1 MVLQVMQYKI
11 SYYGLSNIGLVR
23 QNNEDYWTHDAENQL
38 FVLAD
43 GMGGHR
49 AGEVASKEAAEGLC
63 TFFKTKFI
71 DSDQSLVSSMESL
84 FDAICDVNFYI
95 YRMSRQYSEL
105 KGMGTTLCCVQFHPE
120 GLIFGHVGDSRIY
133 RIRNNQLERLTKDHS
148 LLRELIDLGQLSEQQ
163 ADDFLYKNILT
174 KAIGTEPSIEP
185 SVFTDTIEIGDII
198 LMCSDGLTD
207 MLSDE
212 EIQSAIADVPNT
224 HAAQM
229 LVDQAIE
236 KGGHDNVTVVLIFVQ
251 GKHELQSNLP

>member
-1 MVLQVMQYKI
+1 MVFQVMLYKI
-11 SYYGLSNIGLVR
+11 SYEGISSVGLVR
-23 QNNEDYWTHDAENQL
+23 QNNEDYWTFDLEHQL

-63 TFFKTKFI
+63 TYYKSNI
-71 DSDQSLVSSMESL
+71 ANCDRSLINSMELL
-84 FDAICDVNFYI
+84 FDAIYEINFSI
-95 YRMSRQYSEL
+95 YRMSRQYAEL
-105 KGMGTTLCCVQFHPE
+105 RGMGTTLCCVLFHSE

-133 RIRNNQLERLTKDHS
+133 RLRNQHLERLTKDHS

-163 ADDFLYKNILT
+163 ADEFLYKNILT

-185 SVFTDTIEIGDII
+185 SVYTDSIQIGDII

-212 EIQSAIADVPNT
+212 EIQSALLEVPYEEM
-224 HAAQM
+224 AQK
-229 LVDQAIE
+229 LVDRAIA
-236 KGGHDNVTVVLIFVQ
+236 KGGRDNVTVVLIFVQ
-251 GKHELQSNLP
+251 GKYELPSDLS